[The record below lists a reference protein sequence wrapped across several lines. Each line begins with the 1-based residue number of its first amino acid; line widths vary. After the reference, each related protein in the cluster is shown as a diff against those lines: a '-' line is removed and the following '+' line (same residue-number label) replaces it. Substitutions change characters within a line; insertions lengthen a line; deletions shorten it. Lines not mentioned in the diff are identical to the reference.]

1 MSSLNSTTNAVSAVD
16 LVKRYGR
23 RNALAGLTLSVPSG
37 SIFGLVGSN
46 GAGKTTFM
54 SICAGLLHPHSGTL
68 DILGAGPF
76 NPAIH
81 AGRLTLLPQDSRFPP
96 HARVEEL
103 LSFYGRL
110 QGLEPTELATHVARV
125 LDWTHLTD
133 RRQSPIR
140 TLSHGMNRRV
150 AIAQA
155 FLGNPEVVLLD
166 EPLSG
171 LDPRESAHLR
181 EILRQQRGQRTI
193 LLSSHDLHDIES
205 LCDTVG
211 FVEAGRLVR
220 QGSLDQVV
228 RRGNSLSYL
237 LESSFQPPDAVRAM
251 VPGSTWETSAN
262 GRELTVSFADAM
274 TPAAVNRIALR
285 GLLDAG
291 AEILEVRRGSNLEK
305 EYLAMSAPP
314 PVPPERRKP

>member
-1 MSSLNSTTNAVSAVD
+1 MNATPNALSAAG

-23 RNALAGLTLSVPSG
+23 RNALDGLTLSVPSG

-54 SICAGLLHPHSGTL
+54 SVCAGLLHSNGGTL

-76 NPAIH
+76 DPSVH

-103 LSFYGRL
+103 LAFYGSL
-110 QGLEPTELATHVARV
+110 QGLADDQLGEHVARV

-133 RRQSPIR
+133 RRRSPIR

-155 FLGNPEVVLLD
+155 FLGSPEIVLLD

-181 EILRQQRGQRTI
+181 EILREQRGKRTI

-205 LCDTVG
+205 LCDTVA
-211 FVEAGRLVR
+211 FVEAGRRVR
-220 QGSLDQVV
+220 QGSMDQVV
-228 RRGNSLSYL
+228 RRGSSLSYI
-237 LESSFQPPDAVRAM
+237 LEAPLPLTDALRAL
-251 VPGSTWETSAN
+251 VPAGTWSVSAG
-262 GRELTVSFADAM
+262 GRELTVSFDDTT
-274 TPAAVNRIALR
+274 TPAAVNRTVLQ
-285 GLLDAG
+285 GLISAG
-291 AEILEVRRGSNLEK
+291 AGILEVRRGSNLEK
-305 EYLAMSAPP
+305 EYLAMSTPP
-314 PVPPERRKP
+314 PIPPERRKS